1 MTCQPDNVGSSI
13 PGGERPC
20 TRGHKFRLP
29 SVAPGTEAPAKSLA
43 HPDSEQGVDVA
54 SHLDLMAREA
64 VKPRGRPSGHVHFSL
79 DADTAGRKNPEDRE
93 GKQAELLSSQV
104 SSLPPAELVKVP
116 ADRIISAE
124 TSTPAPSPPKA
135 KAIEEDVTM
144 GSPST
149 GPADNNSFSLS
160 ETLCTEADPSGDSDI
175 EVIES
180 PMNKLVYRKPRHGSW
195 APSPIIISDSEPDRT
210 AFGETGLLFE
220 PSPEMI
226 SCSSTSDESTDRIPH
241 FPDSVQPPLQQVIVS
256 EGQQNWTRLPYL
268 FQEGEL
274 PEDLIPAGAPLAL
287 APDDWEPLVG
297 GGGLVAKPEDIT
309 LSPNHSSAIPEDGI
323 AANHFHILQHGPWF
337 AAEHSPALGAEGW
350 PLCGAARWSVCGAKG
365 WPLCGTEDY
374 RVCGAEDYT
383 FCGAEGCNRTVLQW
397 PSSYG
402 FFGSSSSADDTG
414 IPDRILGA
422 AATFQCPQCKNSR
435 LGSGILQLR

>member
-1 MTCQPDNVGSSI
+1 MTYILNADRLFKHDLASAALT
-13 PGGERPC
+13 E
-20 TRGHKFRLP
+20 HKVTSRKWNPREFTMPL
-29 SVAPGTEAPAKSLA
+29 VHAPG
-43 HPDSEQGVDVA
+43 Q
-54 SHLDLMAREA
+54 R
-64 VKPRGRPSGHVHFSL
+64 
-79 DADTAGRKNPEDRE
+79 
-93 GKQAELLSSQV
+93 Q
-104 SSLPPAELVKVP
+104 LVKVP

-124 TSTPAPSPPKA
+124 TSTPAPSPPNT

-180 PMNKLVYRKPRHGSW
+180 PMNKLVYRKPRHRSR
-195 APSPIIISDSEPDRT
+195 APSPITISDSEPDRT

-220 PSPEMI
+220 PSPEII
-226 SCSSTSDESTDRIPH
+226 SYSSTSDESTDRIPH

-274 PEDLIPAGAPLAL
+274 PEDLIPAGAPLAP

-323 AANHFHILQHGPWF
+323 AANHFHILQHDLADRVVSSMESAPTGRMYT
-337 AAEHSPALGAEGW
+337 SPAEATA
-350 PLCGAARWSVCGAKG
+350 PLDPFHNLWTRDSGK
-365 WPLCGTEDY
+365 P
-374 RVCGAEDYT
+374 
-383 FCGAEGCNRTVLQW
+383 LQW
-397 PSSYG
+397 PRTVIGPSYSG
-402 FFGSSSSADDTG
+402 QAPTAFSDLLHQRTILES
-414 IPDRILGA
+414 RIKSLE
-422 AATFQCPQCKNSR
+422 
-435 LGSGILQLR
+435 QLRRSNALNARTVGWVLAYYNCAEWPQAPQQ

>member
-1 MTCQPDNVGSSI
+1 MTYILNADRLFKHDLASAALT
-13 PGGERPC
+13 E
-20 TRGHKFRLP
+20 HKVTSRKWNPREFTMPL
-29 SVAPGTEAPAKSLA
+29 VHAPG
-43 HPDSEQGVDVA
+43 Q
-54 SHLDLMAREA
+54 R
-64 VKPRGRPSGHVHFSL
+64 
-79 DADTAGRKNPEDRE
+79 
-93 GKQAELLSSQV
+93 Q
-104 SSLPPAELVKVP
+104 LVKVP

-124 TSTPAPSPPKA
+124 TSTPAPSPPNT

-180 PMNKLVYRKPRHGSW
+180 PMNKLVYRKPRHRSR
-195 APSPIIISDSEPDRT
+195 APSPITISDSEPDRT

-220 PSPEMI
+220 PSPEII
-226 SCSSTSDESTDRIPH
+226 SYSSTSDESTDRIPH

-350 PLCGAARWSVCGAKG
+350 PLCGAAR
-365 WPLCGTEDY
+365 
-374 RVCGAEDYT
+374 
-383 FCGAEGCNRTVLQW
+383 CNRTVLQW